1 MRCTKFIKLTYI
13 ETKLVFKIP
22 DIYLVAFALPLI
34 ILLILNSLYSNSDQ
48 IIVTSC
54 FSGISSIGIVGAG
67 IMGLSSI
74 VSEYREQGV
83 LRRYFVTP
91 VNPVIYMMAVGISL
105 AILAMVSTAFVH
117 IDFYILLKYK
127 IQCNIFIYILTY
139 LYAMISVFA
148 IGILISSI
156 AQNQRIANVITIL
169 IYFPSILLS
178 GCTIPYENLPDKLKI
193 VSDILPTTHA
203 IRIVQNVIEN
213 KDISH
218 NVYSIIYITV
228 VIFLC
233 IYISP
238 RVFKWE

>member
-117 IDFYILLKYK
+117 I
-127 IQCNIFIYILTY
+127 
-139 LYAMISVFA
+139 
-148 IGILISSI
+148 
-156 AQNQRIANVITIL
+156 
-169 IYFPSILLS
+169 
-178 GCTIPYENLPDKLKI
+178 
-193 VSDILPTTHA
+193 
-203 IRIVQNVIEN
+203 
-213 KDISH
+213 
-218 NVYSIIYITV
+218 
-228 VIFLC
+228 
-233 IYISP
+233 
-238 RVFKWE
+238 